1 MTHITSEERR
11 KNMSEAIQYVRKKR
25 VTFQSFHFKNSTS
38 LVLSIWVHTQSHGK
52 GWLPVNY
59 PPYQM
64 ALTGNHSSLEGVP
77 CILEKRCT
85 WLFVSIFTFSSSQF
99 LKTDVPSKKCHHYF
113 RRIFD
118 CPMYKLQQVI
128 AKVHV
133 IEIAKSALELSY
145 KPVILITW
153 RNVIL
158 RK

>member
-1 MTHITSEERR
+1 MTHITCEERR

-118 CPMYKLQQVI
+118 CH
-128 AKVHV
+128 HV
-133 IEIAKSALELSY
+133 QITTGHRQGSCHRNSQECFGAEL
-145 KPVILITW
+145 
-153 RNVIL
+153 
-158 RK
+158 